1 MSTQTDTASSIHPAV
16 RRRAVIAAV
25 LGNALEFF
33 DFAIYGMFAVVIA
46 KVFFPAVNDVN
57 SIMATVAV
65 FGAAFVLRPIGGVL
79 LGLYADRVGRKK
91 ALSLTVLLMAL
102 GTGMI
107 GLVPPYAAIGIVAP
121 LLIVLARLLQGF
133 SMGGEFSGAVSMLIE
148 FAPKHRRGFY
158 GSWQMSSQGLAFS
171 LGSLSAFLLTQG
183 LSPAALE
190 SWGWRI
196 PFVLGMLIGP
206 IGFYIRRRV
215 GESPEFTEALKQQ
228 PKQMRS
234 PLIEVLSRFPKEMMC
249 GFGLI
254 VVGAAASYVVIIY
267 LPIFGVRQLG
277 LTLGQVQLSTFL
289 TSLVLL
295 VLCPVAGYWSD
306 KVGRKPVLFTAI
318 AAYGLMVYP
327 LFSQLLA
334 NASLAAM
341 ILTQCSLAVAM
352 SFFWGPMP
360 AAMAELFPVRIRSTG
375 LSLSFNLGGA
385 LFGGLAPLYLTY
397 LLKVTGNPM
406 MPAYYLLLSTVFGL
420 AATWAL
426 DFSKAR
432 AAQASWQAG

>member
-1 MSTQTDTASSIHPAV
+1 MSDPMDTISLI

-25 LGNALEFF
+25 LGNAFEFF

-79 LGLYADRVGRKK
+79 LGMYTDIAGRKK

-107 GLVPPYAAIGIVAP
+107 GLVPPYAAIGIAAP

-148 FAPKHRRGFY
+148 FAPKHLRGLY

-183 LSPAALE
+183 LSPEALE

-196 PFVLGMLIGP
+196 PFILGMLIGP
-206 IGFYIRRRV
+206 IGFYIRQRV
-215 GESPEFTEALKQQ
+215 GESPEFVEALEKQ
-228 PKQMRS
+228 PKQKRS
-234 PLIEVLSRFPKEMMC
+234 PLIEVLSRFPKEVMC

-267 LPIFGVRQLG
+267 LPIFGVKQLG
-277 LTLGQVQLSTFL
+277 LTLGEVQLSTFL
-289 TSLVLL
+289 ACLILL
-295 VLCPVAGYWSD
+295 LLCPIAGYWSD
-306 KVGRKPVLFTAI
+306 RVGRKPVLFTAI
-318 AAYGLMVYP
+318 TAYGLMVYP
-327 LFSQLLA
+327 LFSHLLA
-334 NASLAAM
+334 NVSLATM
-341 ILTQCSLAVAM
+341 ILTQCSLAVSM

-360 AAMAELFPVRIRSTG
+360 ATMAELFPVRIRSTG

-397 LLKVTGNPM
+397 LLKETGNPM
-406 MPAYYLLLSTVFGL
+406 MPAYYLLMSTVFGL
-420 AATWAL
+420 VATWAL
-426 DFSKAR
+426 DFNKAR
-432 AAQASWQAG
+432 AAQASLQTG

>member
-1 MSTQTDTASSIHPAV
+1 MSTQSTSTITPAI

-25 LGNALEFF
+25 LGNAFEFF

-79 LGLYADRVGRKK
+79 LGMYTDIAGRKK
-91 ALSLTVLLMAL
+91 ALSLMMLLMAL
-102 GTGMI
+102 GTGLI
-107 GLVPPYAAIGIVAP
+107 GLTPSYAAIGIAAP

-148 FAPKHRRGFY
+148 FAPKHRRGLY

-171 LGSLSAFLLTQG
+171 LGSLSAFVLTQG

-196 PFVLGMLIGP
+196 PFLLGILIGP
-206 IGFYIRRRV
+206 LGFYLRWRV
-215 GESPEFTEALKQQ
+215 GESPEFAEALKMQ
-228 PKQMRS
+228 PKPARS
-234 PLIEVLSRFPKEMMC
+234 PLREVLSRFPKEMMC

-267 LPIFGVRQLG
+267 LPIFGVKHLG

-289 TSLVLL
+289 ACLILL
-295 VLCPVAGYWSD
+295 ALCPLAGYASD
-306 KVGRKPVLFTAI
+306 RVGRKPVLFAAMTAY
-318 AAYGLMVYP
+318 ALMVYP
-327 LFSQLLA
+327 LFSHLLA

-341 ILTQCSLAVAM
+341 ILTQCALAVGM

-360 AAMAELFPVRIRSTG
+360 ATMAELFPVRIRSTG

-397 LLKVTGNPM
+397 LLKETNNLM
-406 MPAYYLLLSTVFGL
+406 MPAYYLLVSAVFGL
-420 AATWAL
+420 IATWAL
-426 DFSKAR
+426 DFDRAR
-432 AAQASWQAG
+432 ATQAAWQAG

>member
-1 MSTQTDTASSIHPAV
+1 MSAPTDAASSVTPTI

-25 LGNALEFF
+25 LGNTLEFF

-46 KVFFPAVNDVN
+46 KVFFPAVNDIN

-65 FGAAFVLRPIGGVL
+65 FGAAFVLRPVGGVL
-79 LGLYADRVGRKK
+79 LGMYTDIAGRRK

-107 GLVPPYAAIGIVAP
+107 GLVPSYAAIGIAAP
-121 LLIVLARLLQGF
+121 ILVVLARLLQGF
-133 SMGGEFSGAVSMLIE
+133 SMGGEFPSAVSMLVE
-148 FAPKHRRGFY
+148 FAPKHRRGLY

-183 LSPAALE
+183 LSPEALE
-190 SWGWRI
+190 SWGWRV
-196 PFVLGMLIGP
+196 PFIFGMVLGP
-206 IGFYIRRRV
+206 VGFYIRQRV
-215 GESPEFTEALKQQ
+215 GESPEFIEALKMQ
-228 PKQMRS
+228 PKQLRS
-234 PLIEVLSRFPKEMMC
+234 PLAEVLSRFPKEIMC

-267 LPIFGVRQLG
+267 LPIFGVKQLG

-289 TSLVLL
+289 ACLILL
-295 VLCPVAGYWSD
+295 LLCPIAGYWSD
-306 KVGRKPVLFTAI
+306 RVGRKPVLFTAI
-318 AAYGLMVYP
+318 AAYGLIVYP
-327 LFSQLLA
+327 LFSHFLA

-341 ILTQCSLAVAM
+341 ILTQCSLAVCM

-360 AAMAELFPVRIRSTG
+360 ATMAELFPVRIRSTG

-397 LLKVTGNPM
+397 LLRETGNPM
-406 MPAYYLLLSTVFGL
+406 VPAYYLMMSTVFGL

-432 AAQASWQAG
+432 ATQASWQAG

>member
-1 MSTQTDTASSIHPAV
+1 MSNQIDRTSPIAPAI

-46 KVFFPAVNDVN
+46 KVFFPAVNDIN

-65 FGAAFVLRPIGGVL
+65 FGAAFVLRPVGGVL
-79 LGLYADRVGRKK
+79 LGMYTDIAGRKK
-91 ALSLTVLLMAL
+91 ALSLTVILMAL

-107 GLVPPYAAIGIVAP
+107 GLVPPYAAIGIAAP
-121 LLIVLARLLQGF
+121 MLIVFARLLQGF
-133 SMGGEFSGAVSMLIE
+133 SMGGEFSSAVSMLVE
-148 FAPKHRRGFY
+148 YAPKHLRGLY

-183 LSPAALE
+183 LSQEALE

-196 PFVLGMLIGP
+196 PFLLGILIGP
-206 IGFYIRRRV
+206 IGFYIRQRV
-215 GESPEFTEALKQQ
+215 AESPEFIEALKMQ
-228 PKQMRS
+228 PKQIRS
-234 PLIEVLSRFPKEMMC
+234 PLIEVLTRFPKEMMC

-267 LPIFGVRQLG
+267 LPIFGVKQLG

-289 TSLVLL
+289 ACLILL

-306 KVGRKPVLFTAI
+306 RVGRKPVLFTAI

-327 LFSQLLA
+327 LFSHFLA
-334 NASLAAM
+334 NASLATM
-341 ILTQCSLAVAM
+341 ILTQCSLAVCM

-360 AAMAELFPVRIRSTG
+360 ATMAELFPVRIRSTG

-397 LLKVTGNPM
+397 LLRETGNLM
-406 MPAYYLLLSTVFGL
+406 VPAYYLLMSTVFGL

-426 DFSKAR
+426 DFNKAR

>member
-1 MSTQTDTASSIHPAV
+1 MSDQTNGASSIAPAA

-25 LGNALEFF
+25 LGNAFEFF

-46 KVFFPAVNDVN
+46 KVFFPAVNEIN

-65 FGAAFVLRPIGGVL
+65 FGAAFVLRPIGGIL
-79 LGLYADRVGRKK
+79 LGMYTDIAGRKK
-91 ALSLTVLLMAL
+91 ALSLTVILMAL

-107 GLVPPYAAIGIVAP
+107 GLVPPYAAIGIAAP
-121 LLIVLARLLQGF
+121 LLIVFARLLQGF
-133 SMGGEFSGAVSMLIE
+133 SMGGEFSSAVSMLIE
-148 FAPKHRRGFY
+148 YAPKHRRGLY

-183 LSPAALE
+183 LSQEALE

-196 PFVLGMLIGP
+196 PFLLGILIGP
-206 IGFYIRRRV
+206 VGFYIRQRV
-215 GESPEFTEALKQQ
+215 AESPEFVEAMKTRPEQ
-228 PKQMRS
+228 PRS
-234 PLIEVLSRFPKEMMC
+234 PLTEVLRRFPKEILC

-267 LPIFGVRQLG
+267 LPIFGVTQLG
-277 LTLGQVQLSTFL
+277 LTLGEVQLSTFL
-289 TSLVLL
+289 ACLVLL
-295 VLCPVAGYWSD
+295 VLCPIAGYCSD
-306 KVGRKPVLFTAI
+306 LIGRKSVLFTAI
-318 AAYGLMVYP
+318 TVYALVVYP
-327 LFSQLLA
+327 LFSHFLA
-334 NASLAAM
+334 NPSLAAM
-341 ILTQCSLAVAM
+341 ILTQCSLAVCM

-360 AAMAELFPVRIRSTG
+360 ATMAELFPVRVRSTG

-397 LLKVTGNPM
+397 LLRETGNPM
-406 MPAYYLLLSTVFGL
+406 VPAYYLLMSTAFGL

-426 DFSKAR
+426 DFNKAR